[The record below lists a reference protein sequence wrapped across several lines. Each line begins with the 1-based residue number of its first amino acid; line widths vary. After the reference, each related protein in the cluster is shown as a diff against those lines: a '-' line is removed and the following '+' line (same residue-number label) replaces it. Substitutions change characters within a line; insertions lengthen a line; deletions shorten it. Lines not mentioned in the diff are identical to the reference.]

1 MPSTT
6 STAAASV
13 PKEEKEEASQNSAAA
28 SHSSSPHVEANAP
41 QQQLDRGA
49 DAAVAGEASSTAV
62 AAAAATG
69 TIEPAPRRMRLLK
82 DVEADENRYIYETL
96 YKSLDDET
104 DKSIRDELTVGDTV
118 RQARVAKKEFL
129 TATSLPMKEK
139 MKGCATL
146 MRSLSEEQNKKVAY
160 VFVVYSVLILT
171 LPLVMLM
178 LGLHVLAPLW
188 GVDPTYCGGGLAV
201 TTALV
206 LVVSY
211 VTHAVREDIADF
223 KRKAEQEAEA
233 KKKK

>member
-118 RQARVAKKEFL
+118 RQARVAKKEF
-129 TATSLPMKEK
+129 
-139 MKGCATL
+139 
-146 MRSLSEEQNKKVAY
+146 
-160 VFVVYSVLILT
+160 
-171 LPLVMLM
+171 
-178 LGLHVLAPLW
+178 
-188 GVDPTYCGGGLAV
+188 
-201 TTALV
+201 
-206 LVVSY
+206 
-211 VTHAVREDIADF
+211 
-223 KRKAEQEAEA
+223 
-233 KKKK
+233 